1 MDFLTDPRLMEKGYT
16 YAIVDLRGTGGSS
29 GCQDWAGPGEQADV
43 VEAVKWAAK
52 QPWSNGRVAIYG
64 KSYDGVTGLIG
75 TALRPEGLSA
85 VLSMEP
91 VYDDYRY
98 LYGDGMRRA
107 NWALTPALYDGIA
120 ASPGPVAD
128 TPNDPTYTINS
139 VNDTQRPGCP
149 VGNLADQAAN
159 DDHYSPFWRKRNFI
173 TQVAGSN
180 VPLFL
185 TQGMT
190 ENNTAPDGLAEFLR
204 NHTGPERAWLG
215 PWNHVRGNQRNA
227 RGRLMMGREGWFD
240 EVFRFFDKYLRGVK
254 PDVADPNFVVQT
266 NDGVWRPEK
275 KWPPSDAHE
284 YTTELN
290 PGTYSDDATSNATGS
305 GSSTGVWTVSP
316 PLPHQA
322 MLAGAP
328 TAVVDVSSAAP
339 LANLVVDV
347 YDIGPDGKG
356 PLVSRQGHLI
366 RSNGPI
372 TLHMMS
378 ADWKFAAGHRIGVRV
393 TDNNQDW
400 WLAAVPT
407 KQTVTV
413 HGGQISLPFLTY
425 ARDAVLPGDPSDALP
440 EYLGAQATVPA
451 GTPATEGFA
460 LPPAQV
466 PPPA

>member
-1 MDFLTDPRLMEKGYT
+1 MGPSKGAWVNYGDFLNDPRLMEKGYT

-204 NHTGPERAWLG
+204 NHTGPKRAWLG
-215 PWNHVRGNQRNA
+215 PWNHVRGNAAQRPRPA
-227 RGRLMMGREGWFD
+227 DDGPRGLVRRGRP
-240 EVFRFFDKYLRGVK
+240 VLRQVPAGVK
-254 PDVADPNFVVQT
+254 PDAPT
-266 NDGVWRPEK
+266 PTSSSRPTTACGGPRRTGR
-275 KWPPSDAHE
+275 PP
-284 YTTELN
+284 TPTRTR
-290 PGTYSDDATSNATGS
+290 P
-305 GSSTGVWTVSP
+305 SSTP
-316 PLPHQA
+316 
-322 MLAGAP
+322 AP
-328 TAVVDVSSAAP
+328 TATTRRRTPPARAARPASGPSRRRCPTRRCWPAPRQPSSTSAPPRRSRTWSSTSTTSAPTARARSSAA
-339 LANLVVDV
+339 
-347 YDIGPDGKG
+347 
-356 PLVSRQGHLI
+356 R
-366 RSNGPI
+366 
-372 TLHMMS
+372 
-378 ADWKFAAGHRIGVRV
+378 
-393 TDNNQDW
+393 
-400 WLAAVPT
+400 
-407 KQTVTV
+407 
-413 HGGQISLPFLTY
+413 
-425 ARDAVLPGDPSDALP
+425 
-440 EYLGAQATVPA
+440 AT
-451 GTPATEGFA
+451 
-460 LPPAQV
+460 
-466 PPPA
+466 